1 MNEMVNRVDGDV
13 LIVGAGPGGL
23 TLANYLA
30 ACGIPFRVIDSLP
43 EPVRESRAHAFGTRT
58 LLALETLGL
67 AEPMLVAAKH
77 PTPVLRE
84 YYGTKLATE
93 LDFAAFPRD
102 PYPSILPGWSPSR
115 WTTRG

>member
-1 MNEMVNRVDGDV
+1 
-13 LIVGAGPGGL
+13 
-23 TLANYLA
+23 
-30 ACGIPFRVIDSLP
+30 
-43 EPVRESRAHAFGTRT
+43 

-84 YYGTKLATE
+84 YYGTKLARE

-102 PYPSILPGWSPSR
+102 PYPSILPTTSR
-115 WTTRG
+115 TSGTF